1 VKKLIRGILEF
12 RRKTLPEQRETF
24 ARLALGQKPDA
35 LMVACSDSRVAPNV
49 FASTEPGDLFVVRNV
64 GNLIAPCGE
73 DGLSTHD
80 ESEGA
85 AVEFALLT
93 LPVTDVIVC
102 GHSSCGAMKALLD
115 GRLPPG
121 TPNLASW
128 LRHGR
133 RALDA
138 LATQSAMDP
147 ALPREDQLSQ
157 QNVLEQLSNL
167 HSYPVVRERLAAGR
181 LRVHGW
187 WFDIK
192 TASVHVYEPAV
203 RRFVPLDEAAAETI
217 LARLD
222 GRG

>member
-1 VKKLIRGILEF
+1 VKKLIHGIVEF
-12 RRKTLPEQRETF
+12 RRTVLPTYRETF
-24 ARLALGQKPDA
+24 ARLALGQRPDA
-35 LMVACSDSRVAPNV
+35 LFIACSDSRVAPNL

-85 AVEFALLT
+85 AIEFALLT
-93 LPVTDVIVC
+93 MPVNDVIVC
-102 GHSSCGAMKALLD
+102 GHSSCGAMSALLT
-115 GRLPPG
+115 GVLPEG
-121 TPNLASW
+121 APNLASW

-138 LATQSAMDP
+138 LVTQSPMDP
-147 ALPREDQLSQ
+147 SLAKVDQLSQ

-167 HSYPVVRERLAAGR
+167 HSYPLVRRRLADGR

-187 WFDIK
+187 WFDIA
-192 TASVHVYEPAV
+192 TAGVHAYEPAL
-203 RRFVPLDEAAAETI
+203 RRFVPLDEAEAETI
-217 LARLD
+217 LARLEPQ
-222 GRG
+222 G

>member
-1 VKKLIRGILEF
+1 VRKLIRGIVEF
-12 RRKTLPEQRETF
+12 RQRVLPAQRETF
-24 ARLALGQKPDA
+24 AKLALGQKPDA
-35 LMVACSDSRVAPNV
+35 LMVACSDSRVAPNL

-85 AVEFALLT
+85 AVEFALLS

-102 GHSSCGAMKALLD
+102 GHSTCGAMKALLA
-115 GRLPPG
+115 GALPPG

-138 LATQSAMDP
+138 LATQSPMDP
-147 ALPREDQLSQ
+147 SLPREDQLSQ

-167 HSYPVVRERLAAGR
+167 HSYPVVRERIAAGR

-187 WFDIK
+187 WFDIG
-192 TASVHVYEPAV
+192 TATVHAYEPAV
-203 RRFVPLDEAAAETI
+203 RRFVPIDEAEAEAI
-217 LARLD
+217 LARLE
-222 GRG
+222 GGG